1 MYHNT
6 RGFHGSDR
14 FLVTVTYNCSLKYY
28 TVYIFRDLFESQ
40 VQELLKQIKDKENE
54 LTLIEEQQSTVIKE
68 KDAKITSLHQ
78 NIEVLQNDVYLRD
91 QQQVCSKFTFF
102 LLYSLLRNSVL
113 EQRVCGF
120 KWIFIRQQTINL
132 DGVQVEVKE
141 EEAKRSSQEVAADI
155 EKMAKEMADLKKKLQ
170 MEKIIK
176 DETIKKLE
184 QVTLFVIFLDSGTYM
199 LLNQVI
205 IETESPSQRS

>member
-1 MYHNT
+1 MTFISEIN
-6 RGFHGSDR
+6 
-14 FLVTVTYNCSLKYY
+14 NKY
-28 TVYIFRDLFESQ
+28 VAN
-40 VQELLKQIKDKENE
+40 LL
-54 LTLIEEQQSTVIKE
+54 
-68 KDAKITSLHQ
+68 
-78 NIEVLQNDVYLRD
+78 
-91 QQQVCSKFTFF
+91 FF
-102 LLYSLLRNSVL
+102 LLYSLLRNCVL

-120 KWIFIRQQTINL
+120 KCIFIRQQTINL

-184 QVTLFVIFLDSGTYM
+184 QVTLFVIFLDSGT
-199 LLNQVI
+199 
-205 IETESPSQRS
+205 

>member
-1 MYHNT
+1 MTFISEIN
-6 RGFHGSDR
+6 
-14 FLVTVTYNCSLKYY
+14 NKY
-28 TVYIFRDLFESQ
+28 VA
-40 VQELLKQIKDKENE
+40 N
-54 LTLIEEQQSTVIKE
+54 
-68 KDAKITSLHQ
+68 
-78 NIEVLQNDVYLRD
+78 LR
-91 QQQVCSKFTFF
+91 FF
-102 LLYSLLRNSVL
+102 LLYSLLRNCVL

-120 KWIFIRQQTINL
+120 KWLFIRQQTINL
-132 DGVQVEVKE
+132 DGDQVEDKE

-184 QVTLFVIFLDSGTYM
+184 QVTLFVIFLDSGAYM

>member
-1 MYHNT
+1 MTFISEIN
-6 RGFHGSDR
+6 
-14 FLVTVTYNCSLKYY
+14 NKY
-28 TVYIFRDLFESQ
+28 VA
-40 VQELLKQIKDKENE
+40 N
-54 LTLIEEQQSTVIKE
+54 
-68 KDAKITSLHQ
+68 
-78 NIEVLQNDVYLRD
+78 LR
-91 QQQVCSKFTFF
+91 FF
-102 LLYSLLRNSVL
+102 LLYSLLRNCVL

-120 KWIFIRQQTINL
+120 KWLFIRQQTINL

-184 QVTLFVIFLDSGTYM
+184 QVTLFVIFLDSGAYM